1 MKTQSIFF
9 IEVTDTYGGE
19 ANYSWVK
26 RYKVHASSLLGAI
39 RKISKESGL
48 SFKNDYNLGDEARY
62 NAKGA
67 SICAFVSGYDDQAEH
82 YSYVKSI

>member
-1 MKTQSIFF
+1 MKTQEIFF
-9 IEVTDTYGGE
+9 VEVTDTYGYE

-48 SFKNDYNLGDEARY
+48 SFRKDYDAGGDARY
-62 NAKGA
+62 NAKNA
-67 SICAFVSGYDDQAEH
+67 SICAFVSGYTDEAEV
-82 YSYVKSI
+82 YSYVKSL